1 MDLSIVQSESLIP
14 AVTVQEV
21 VARKENKTAEPD
33 RSEASKLSTLALECQ
48 QEML

>member
-21 VARKENKTAEPD
+21 VAKKENKTAEKD
-33 RSEASKLSTLALECQ
+33 RSETLK
-48 QEML
+48 

>member
-21 VARKENKTAEPD
+21 VAKKEKTAEKD
-33 RSEASKLSTLALECQ
+33 RSETLKWSTIVLECQ

>member
-21 VARKENKTAEPD
+21 LAKKKT
-33 RSEASKLSTLALECQ
+33 KQ
-48 QEML
+48 QK